1 MTLSTEVAVAPL
13 KVLLSSPRGF
23 CAGVARAVD
32 IVDWTVKN
40 YPCPI
45 YVRKQIVHN
54 CLVVKTFEEQ
64 GVIFV
69 DTLDEVPDGGT
80 VIFSAHGV
88 SPDVRIQAKRRHLH
102 VIDATCPLVTK
113 VHQEAIRFAKDD
125 RSIILIGEAH
135 HDEVV
140 GILGE
145 VADKIQVVRNVED
158 AKCVMVV
165 DPDRVAVISQ
175 TTLSLDDTR
184 LIVEVLRSRFPK
196 LVTPV
201 KDDICYATQNRQ
213 AAVKAL
219 ASKAEVVLVV
229 GSRNS
234 SNSNRLKEVAEE
246 RGARAY
252 LVEGAEGIDAAWL
265 AGAQC
270 IGVTAGAS
278 SPECLVQEVLDYF
291 RRLGVVEIEELESV
305 AEDMNFARPSQMVQL
320 VALQMARLPCA

>member
-1 MTLSTEVAVAPL
+1 VAPL
-13 KVLLSSPRGF
+13 KVLLSSARGF

-32 IVDWTVKN
+32 TVDWAVKN
-40 YPCPI
+40 HASPI

-54 CLVVKTFEEQ
+54 SLVVKTFEEQ

-69 DTLDEVPDGGT
+69 DSLDEVPDGGT

-88 SPDVRIQAKRRHLH
+88 SPDVRIHAKTKRLN

-113 VHQEAIRFAKDD
+113 VHQEAIRFAKEG
-125 RSIILIGEAH
+125 RSVILIGEAQ

-145 VADKIQVVRNVED
+145 VRDKIQLVRSVED
-158 AKCVMVV
+158 AKRVRVLE
-165 DPDRVAVISQ
+165 PDRVAVISQ

-213 AAVKAL
+213 AGVKAL
-219 ASKAEVVLVV
+219 AGKAEVVLVI
-229 GSRNS
+229 GSCNS

-246 RGARAY
+246 GGARAY
-252 LVEGAEGIDAAWL
+252 LIEGVEGIDQAWL

-278 SPECLVQEVLDYF
+278 SPESLVQEVLDYF
-291 RRLGVVEIEELESV
+291 RRLGANQIEELESV
-305 AEDMNFARPSQMVQL
+305 AEDMSFARPPQLVQL
-320 VALQMARLPCA
+320 AALKMARLPCA